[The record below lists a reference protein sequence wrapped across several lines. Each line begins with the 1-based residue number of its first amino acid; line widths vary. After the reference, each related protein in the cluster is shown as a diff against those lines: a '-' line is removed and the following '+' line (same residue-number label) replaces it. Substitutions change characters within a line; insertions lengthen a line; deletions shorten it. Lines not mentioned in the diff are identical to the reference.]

1 MYVVQDHGPGSNSA
15 AILKVEDGNASF
27 VCSINSGHGHG
38 GAPAVW
44 GNAAELVRDENP
56 SVGIARILCIE
67 LERRDAM
74 K

>member
-15 AILKVEDGNASF
+15 AVLKVGEGNATF
-27 VCSINSGHGHG
+27 ICTI
-38 GAPAVW
+38 
-44 GNAAELVRDENP
+44 NAAERQRGWGQPGAAVGEQLQDQNP
-56 SVGIARILCIE
+56 AIAIGRILCIE